1 MKTKAATFGALAL
14 ALTFSLAPMASAQDS
29 GSGAAQPPQGQAQ
42 PQDQAQPQGQVP
54 QPQSGGVDWKGV
66 GVGAGTLG
74 ANVLYIPAK
83 LVYGILGGIG
93 GGAGYLLT
101 GGNTQV
107 SDTIWR
113 SSLGGDYVVT
123 PDMIKGDQP
132 VHFSGPTETAPSPVN
147 PALPPVSSA
156 SPDNG
161 GSAVNGANN
170 SLAPVQPMNSANNSL
185 APARPMTTSSVPPS
199 GGMPDNGSVH
209 PMDNGTGPVGSG
221 SSQGGSSHHP
231 AAPLP
236 DTNIE

>member
-14 ALTFSLAPMASAQDS
+14 ALTFSFAPMASAQDS

-132 VHFSGPTETAPSPVN
+132 VHFSGPTETAPDN
-147 PALPPVSSA
+147 PALPPVSGA

-161 GSAVNGANN
+161 ASPVNGANN

-185 APARPMTTSSVPPS
+185 APVRPMTTSSVPPS
-199 GGMPDNGSVH
+199 GGMSDNGSVH
-209 PMDNGTGPVGSG
+209 PMDNGTGPVG
-221 SSQGGSSHHP
+221 GGSSHHP

>member
-1 MKTKAATFGALAL
+1 MKTKAAMFPALAL
-14 ALTFSLAPMASAQDS
+14 ALAFSFAPMASAQDS
-29 GSGAAQPPQGQAQ
+29 GSGSPPPQPQGQAQ
-42 PQDQAQPQGQVP
+42 PQDQAQPQGQIP
-54 QPQSGGVDWKGV
+54 QPQNGGVDWKGV

-74 ANVLYIPAK
+74 ANVFYVPAK

-132 VHFSGPTETAPSPVN
+132 VHFSGPTETAPS
-147 PALPPVSSA
+147 ALPAVSGA

-161 GSAVNGANN
+161 GSGMNGANN
-170 SLAPVQPMNSANNSL
+170 SLTPVQPTNSANNSM
-185 APARPMTTSSVPPS
+185 APVPPMTTSSIPSS
-199 GGMPDNGSVH
+199 GGTPENGSIH
-209 PMDNGTGPVGSG
+209 PMDNGTGPVGGG

>member
-1 MKTKAATFGALAL
+1 MKTKAAMFGALAL
-14 ALTFSLAPMASAQDS
+14 ALTFSFAPMASAQDS
-29 GSGAAQPPQGQAQ
+29 GSGLPPAQPQGQGQ
-42 PQDQAQPQGQVP
+42 LQDQAQPQGQIP

-74 ANVLYIPAK
+74 ANVFYIPAK

-132 VHFSGPTETAPSPVN
+132 VHFSGPTETAPS
-147 PALPPVSSA
+147 ALPSVSGT

-161 GSAVNGANN
+161 ASTTNGANN
-170 SLAPVQPMNSANNSL
+170 SLTPVQPTNSANNSM
-185 APARPMTTSSVPPS
+185 APVPPMTTSSIPPS
-199 GGMPDNGSVH
+199 GETPASGSVH
-209 PMDNGTGPVGSG
+209 PMDNGTGPVGGG
-221 SSQGGSSHHP
+221 SSHGGSSHHP
-231 AAPLP
+231 APPLP

>member
-1 MKTKAATFGALAL
+1 MKTKAVMFGALAL
-14 ALTFSLAPMASAQDS
+14 ALTFSFAPMAPAQDS
-29 GSGAAQPPQGQAQ
+29 GSGAAQPSQGQAQ
-42 PQDQAQPQGQVP
+42 PQGQIP

-74 ANVLYIPAK
+74 ANVFYIPAK

-132 VHFSGPTETAPSPVN
+132 VHFSGPTETAPS
-147 PALPPVSSA
+147 ALPAVSGA

-161 GSAVNGANN
+161 GSGMNGANN
-170 SLAPVQPMNSANNSL
+170 SLTPVQPTNSANNTM
-185 APARPMTTSSVPPS
+185 APLPPMTTSSIPPS
-199 GGMPDNGSVH
+199 GGTPASGSVH
-209 PMDNGTGPVGSG
+209 PMDNGTGPVGGG

-231 AAPLP
+231 APPLP

>member
-1 MKTKAATFGALAL
+1 
-14 ALTFSLAPMASAQDS
+14 
-29 GSGAAQPPQGQAQ
+29 
-42 PQDQAQPQGQVP
+42 
-54 QPQSGGVDWKGV
+54 
-66 GVGAGTLG
+66 
-74 ANVLYIPAK
+74 LYIPAK

-132 VHFSGPTETAPSPVN
+132 VHFSGPTETAPS
-147 PALPPVSSA
+147 ALPSVSGT

-161 GSAVNGANN
+161 ASATG
-170 SLAPVQPMNSANNSL
+170 SANNSM
-185 APARPMTTSSVPPS
+185 APAHPMTTSSVPPS
-199 GGMPDNGSVH
+199 GGTPDNGSVQPMTTSSIPPSGGTPASGSVH
-209 PMDNGTGPVGSG
+209 PMDNGTGPVGGG

-231 AAPLP
+231 APPLP

>member
-1 MKTKAATFGALAL
+1 MKTKAAMFGALAL
-14 ALTFSLAPMASAQDS
+14 ALTFSFAPTASAQDS
-29 GSGAAQPPQGQAQ
+29 GRPPAQPPQGQAQ

-54 QPQSGGVDWKGV
+54 QPQGGGVDWKGV

-74 ANVLYIPAK
+74 ANVFYIPAK

-93 GGAGYLLT
+93 GGAGYVLT

-132 VHFSGPTETAPSPVN
+132 VHFSGPTETAPSPGN

-161 GSAVNGANN
+161 GSVVNGANN

-185 APARPMTTSSVPPS
+185 APVQPKTTTSVPPA
-199 GGMPDNGSVH
+199 GGMPDNSSVH
-209 PMDNGTGPVGSG
+209 PMDNGTGPVG
-221 SSQGGSSHHP
+221 GGSKHHP
-231 AAPLP
+231 APPLP

>member
-1 MKTKAATFGALAL
+1 MKSKVAMVAALAL
-14 ALTFSLAPMASAQDS
+14 ALTLSFAQMASAQDS
-29 GSGAAQPPQGQAQ
+29 GSGAAQP
-42 PQDQAQPQGQVP
+42 PQGQVP

-74 ANVLYIPAK
+74 ANVFYIPAK

-132 VHFSGPTETAPSPVN
+132 VHFSGPTETAPS
-147 PALPPVSSA
+147 ALPSVSGT

-161 GSAVNGANN
+161 ASTTNGANN
-170 SLAPVQPMNSANNSL
+170 SFAPIQPTNSANNSP
-185 APARPMTTSSVPPS
+185 APVAPMTTSSIPPS
-199 GGMPDNGSVH
+199 GGTPASGSVH
-209 PMDNGTGPVGSG
+209 PMDNGTGPVGRG

-231 AAPLP
+231 APPLP

>member
-1 MKTKAATFGALAL
+1 MKMKVAMFAALAL
-14 ALTFSLAPMASAQDS
+14 ALTLSFARMASAQDS
-29 GSGAAQPPQGQAQ
+29 GNGAAQPPQGQI
-42 PQDQAQPQGQVP
+42 P

-123 PDMIKGDQP
+123 PDMIRGDQP
-132 VHFSGPTETAPSPVN
+132 VHFSGPTETAPS
-147 PALPPVSSA
+147 ALPPVSSG

-161 GSAVNGANN
+161 GSGMNGTNNSLNPVQSTNSASN
-170 SLAPVQPMNSANNSL
+170 SLAPVQPM
-185 APARPMTTSSVPPS
+185 TSSSIPPS
-199 GGMPDNGSVH
+199 GGTPGNAIH
-209 PMDNGTGPVGSG
+209 PMDNGTGPVGGG
-221 SSQGGSSHHP
+221 SSHGGSSHHP
-231 AAPLP
+231 VAPLP
-236 DTNIE
+236 DTSIE

>member
-1 MKTKAATFGALAL
+1 MKTKVAMFAALAV
-14 ALTFSLAPMASAQDS
+14 ALTFSFARMASAQNS
-29 GSGAAQPPQGQAQ
+29 GSGLPPAQP
-42 PQDQAQPQGQVP
+42 PQDQAQPQGQTQPQGQIP
-54 QPQSGGVDWKGV
+54 QPQGGGVDWKGV

-132 VHFSGPTETAPSPVN
+132 VHFSGPTETAPTPDN
-147 PALPPVSSA
+147 PALPAVSGA
-156 SPDNG
+156 SPGNG
-161 GSAVNGANN
+161 ASATNGANNSN
-170 SLAPVQPMNSANNSL
+170 SLAPVQPM
-185 APARPMTTSSVPPS
+185 TTSSIPPS
-199 GGMPDNGSVH
+199 GGTPDNGSVH
-209 PMDNGTGPVGSG
+209 PMDNGAGPIGGG

>member
-1 MKTKAATFGALAL
+1 MKTKAAMFGALAL
-14 ALTFSLAPMASAQDS
+14 ALTFSFAPTVSAQDS
-29 GSGAAQPPQGQAQ
+29 VSGSPPTQPPQGQAQ
-42 PQDQAQPQGQVP
+42 PQDQAQPQGQIA

-83 LVYGILGGIG
+83 LVYGVLGGIG

-107 SDTIWR
+107 SNTIWR

-132 VHFSGPTETAPSPVN
+132 VHFSGPTDTANAP
-147 PALPPVSSA
+147 LPPVSSA

-161 GSAVNGANN
+161 VSSASGANN
-170 SLAPVQPMNSANNSL
+170 SLAPVQPM
-185 APARPMTTSSVPPS
+185 TTTSVPPS
-199 GGMPDNGSVH
+199 GGAPDNGSVH
-209 PMDNGTGPVGSG
+209 PMDSGAGPVGGG